1 MGKDTKKTYK
11 TLQEIM
17 ILDECYC
24 LKDLKINGN
33 DLKTLG
39 YEDKKIG
46 EKLEDLLIK
55 VIKGE
60 IPNEKEKLLNYC

>member
-1 MGKDTKKTYK
+1 
-11 TLQEIM
+11 M